1 MKNELRYLNHHE
13 CEIITKLRT
22 ERINLN
28 DYMFFINQNNT
39 NECKY
44 CNKKKKDKKGKII
57 EMKIKVIEK
66 VSHYL
71 IDCPGIKDEMILSLS
86 KNAVNYNIERNKLRK
101 KLRKIDIYFK
111 NPRNFTSQ
119 NILFPH
125 IWQRRVYYNNNKII
139 KHKNLNNRVEILK
152 AVVNFVRATKRFK
165 TDKGY

>member
-1 MKNELRYLNHHE
+1 MYFIRQ
-13 CEIITKLRT
+13 
-22 ERINLN
+22 N
-28 DYMFFINQNNT
+28 DK

-44 CNKKKKDKKGKII
+44 CNKKKRDKDGNEI
-57 EMKIKVIEK
+57 ENKIKVIEK

-71 IDCPGIKDEMILSLS
+71 IDCPDINDEMILSLS
-86 KNAVNYNIERNKLRK
+86 KNAVNFNVERNKLKK

-111 NPRNFTSQ
+111 NPRNFTTQ

-125 IWQRRVYYNNNKII
+125 IWQKRAYQKSNKTI
-139 KHKNLNNRVEILK
+139 KQKNLTNRVEILK